1 VTLHSYLLFVFASL
15 VRVLVP
21 GPDMVYML
29 ARCIAQG
36 RRSGVLAALGFN
48 LGGYVHL
55 TAAVFG
61 LSTILATSSF
71 AFNVVKWLGAGYLI
85 YLGFGALRRN
95 QGPLVI
101 SPGPTNRDGRTIFW
115 QAFLSDALNPKVA
128 MFFLAFLPQFVDAK
142 GSHPTL
148 QIILLG
154 VTVNMIA
161 QGGLRDLVEA
171 VMLTG
176 ARAGELTSATRAQFD
191 ARTMT
196 MTFIGKTGTRTVP
209 LSDAAAALFVR
220 LSKSKLPAAQLF
232 TRDDGRPWAHSD
244 WDQLIRE
251 AAAIAKLPDGCCL
264 YTLRHSF
271 ITEAISQG
279 MTTLDVARLCGTSVL
294 MIEKH
299 YGHLVADAARDRL
312 SRVAML

>member
-1 VTLHSYLLFVFASL
+1 LHQRRALLERL
-15 VRVLVP
+15 
-21 GPDMVYML
+21 
-29 ARCIAQG
+29 
-36 RRSGVLAALGFN
+36 
-48 LGGYVHL
+48 
-55 TAAVFG
+55 
-61 LSTILATSSF
+61 
-71 AFNVVKWLGAGYLI
+71 
-85 YLGFGALRRN
+85 
-95 QGPLVI
+95 
-101 SPGPTNRDGRTIFW
+101 
-115 QAFLSDALNPKVA
+115 
-128 MFFLAFLPQFVDAK
+128 
-142 GSHPTL
+142 
-148 QIILLG
+148 
-154 VTVNMIA
+154 

-220 LSKSKLPAAQLF
+220 LSKSKLPAARLF
-232 TRDDGRPWAHSD
+232 TRDDGRSWAHSD

-251 AAAIAKLPDGCCL
+251 AATIAKLPDGCCL